1 MYESFDCFST
11 CQHLELSVS
20 SLLVIQ
26 IAMWY
31 CLFRAS
37 LVAQLVKDLPAVR
50 ETWVWS
56 LGWEDPLE
64 KVMATHSSFLPWKIS
79 WTQEPGGLQYLFNCG
94 FNLYVEHLFM
104 RLITILVSSL
114 VECLFKSFPF
124 FYEIV
129 FLMLSF
135 ESSLYNLPIN
145 HLSDTWIAKPACGL
159 SFHSHNSVF
168 LRARVLNLVMASL
181 LFFFPLWIMT

>member
-1 MYESFDCFST
+1 
-11 CQHLELSVS
+11 
-20 SLLVIQ
+20 
-26 IAMWY
+26 
-31 CLFRAS
+31 
-37 LVAQLVKDLPAVR
+37 
-50 ETWVWS
+50 
-56 LGWEDPLE
+56 
-64 KVMATHSSFLPWKIS
+64 MATHSSILPWKIS

-104 RLITILVSSL
+104 SLITILVSSL

-135 ESSLYNLPIN
+135 KSSLYNLPIN
-145 HLSDTWIAKPACGL
+145 HLSDTQIAKPACGL
-159 SFHSHNSVF
+159 SFLSHNSVF

-181 LFFFPLWIMT
+181 LFFFFFVDNDLQSYLKALCTFI